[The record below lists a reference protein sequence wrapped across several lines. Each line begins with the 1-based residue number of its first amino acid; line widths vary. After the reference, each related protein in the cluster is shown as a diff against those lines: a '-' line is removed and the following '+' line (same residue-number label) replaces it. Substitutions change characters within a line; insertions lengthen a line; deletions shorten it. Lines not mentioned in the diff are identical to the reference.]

1 MLQAAAV
8 AHAGRIVQATSLGAE
23 DMVITDLI
31 ARLSMPVAIGTLET
45 GMLHAE
51 TQALIP
57 AIEQRYGVKVE
68 IYQPRDEAVIEFVG
82 RNGPKA
88 MYQSIELR
96 KGCCGIRKLEPLSR
110 MLAGRTAWITGLRRE
125 QSDNRGN
132 VRLQRHRRRGPRQA
146 QPAGRLDLGRRVA
159 LHPTREVP
167 YNPLHDRFYPSIGC
181 EPCTRAIALGE
192 DFRAGRWWWEDE
204 RRQGMRPPRGADQE
218 TKERRMNAPLSIEQ
232 AAADLDNRT
241 STGSRKKPSSSC
253 ARSPRRS
260 SGPALLFSGGKDSCV
275 VLRLAEK
282 AFKTRVAG
290 NDSRA
295 ACPSRCCTWTP
306 GTTFPR

>member
-68 IYQPRDEAVIEFVG
+68 VYQPRDEAVIEFVG

-132 VRLQRHRRRGPRQA
+132 VGFSDTDA
-146 QPAGRLDLGRRVA
+146 EGRAKLNPLADWTWGDVWHYIA
-159 LHPTREVP
+159 TRDVP

-181 EPCTRAIALGE
+181 APCTRAIALGE

-204 RRQGMRPPRGADQE
+204 NAKECGLHVEPIKNEGA
-218 TKERRMNAPLSIEQ
+218 
-232 AAADLDNRT
+232 
-241 STGSRKKPSSSC
+241 
-253 ARSPRRS
+253 
-260 SGPALLFSGGKDSCV
+260 PA
-275 VLRLAEK
+275 
-282 AFKTRVAG
+282 
-290 NDSRA
+290 
-295 ACPSRCCTWTP
+295 
-306 GTTFPR
+306 

>member
-1 MLQAAAV
+1 MSAVDLHARPSAEFEARLAHTMAMLQAASV
-8 AHAGRIVQATSLGAE
+8 AHAGSIVQATSLGAE

-31 ARLSMPVAIGTLET
+31 ARLAMPVAIGTLET

-68 IYQPRDEAVIEFVG
+68 IYRPRDEAVIEFVG

-132 VRLQRHRRRGPRQA
+132 VSFSDTDA
-146 QPAGRLDLGRRVA
+146 EGRAKLNPLADWTWGDVWHYIA
-159 LHPTREVP
+159 TRDVP

-181 EPCTRAIALGE
+181 APCTRPIALGE

-204 RRQGMRPPRGADQE
+204 NAKECGLHVEPIRNEGA
-218 TKERRMNAPLSIEQ
+218 
-232 AAADLDNRT
+232 
-241 STGSRKKPSSSC
+241 
-253 ARSPRRS
+253 
-260 SGPALLFSGGKDSCV
+260 PA
-275 VLRLAEK
+275 
-282 AFKTRVAG
+282 
-290 NDSRA
+290 
-295 ACPSRCCTWTP
+295 
-306 GTTFPR
+306 